1 MPNKRIRKKHQIRF
15 NFRFNFGSGN
25 KLIVHECHSSF
36 FRRGITRTACKLNRR
51 KYKFWMHDRMIF
63 IMHNPPK
70 KKSSMF
76 EKNIRRAFKY
86 KNKNTKFARNQEMWN
101 KIILDLSLSAFDAF
115 NRAYEAGEVE

>member
-15 NFRFNFGSGN
+15 KFGSD
-25 KLIVHECHSSF
+25 IVIHEYYSSYL
-36 FRRGITRTACKLNRR
+36 RRAITRMAFKFRYR
-51 KYKFWMHDRMIF
+51 HKYRFWMHDRMIF

-86 KNKNTKFARNQEMWN
+86 KNKNTKFARNQEMWD
-101 KIILDLSLSAFDAF
+101 KIILDLS
-115 NRAYEAGEVE
+115 V

>member
-15 NFRFNFGSGN
+15 NFGSDN
-25 KLIVHECHSSF
+25 KFVVNESYSSYL
-36 FRRGITRTACKLNRR
+36 RRAITRMAFKLNYRH
-51 KYKFWMHDRMIF
+51 KYRFWMHDRMIF
-63 IMHNPPK
+63 IMNNPPK

-86 KNKNTKFARNQEMWN
+86 KNKNTKFARNQKMWD